1 MLFRKF
7 IVPATFALILAALPA
22 GHLALG
28 NTLLLADNG
37 TPSSN
42 CQPGDAN
49 CQGTPNP
56 VVPDVN
62 PTPVPDQG
70 QPPRIKHNSN
80 EDRVRAPLN
89 LESPDLRRNRHE
101 HVMDHCTVDPARCGG
116 DRSLH
121 HRRDRQHFY
130 NNHDFGYF
138 NGWRDDD
145 FYAPIPRYY
154 VDYAVSCGEARSILK
169 ARGYQKIVTLSCGGK
184 YHQFKAVRKGV
195 RYQLKIRRSNGAIV
209 VVRRYK

>member
-1 MLFRKF
+1 M
-7 IVPATFALILAALPA
+7 ALSIMPVGQMAH
-22 GHLALG
+22 GS
-28 NTLLLADNG
+28 TLLVADNG
-37 TPSSN
+37 TMNPD
-42 CQPGDAN
+42 CQPGDAS
-49 CQGTPNP
+49 CRGAPIP
-56 VVPDVN
+56 VIPDVS

-70 QPPRIKHNSN
+70 QPPSIKHNSN

-89 LESPDLRRNRHE
+89 LESPTLRRNRHE

-116 DRSLH
+116 DRSLNR
-121 HRRDRQHFY
+121 HRDLYHIY

-145 FYAPIPRYY
+145 FYAPVPRYF
-154 VDYAVSCGEARSILK
+154 VDYSVGCGEARSILK

-184 YHQFKAVRKGV
+184 YHQFKALRKGM
-195 RYQLKIRRSNGAIV
+195 RYLLKIRRSNGAIV